1 MQTFRTAGKDAIEI
15 ASKKRKEKDLAEKK
29 RLETLKKKREEEEN
43 AAKKSAQ
50 ITELTDAEAEK
61 LQQELNDKTYKQYY
75 YCRSNKGF

>member
-1 MQTFRTAGKDAIEI
+1 MIKTLERFQLLLQTFRTAGKDAIEI
-15 ASKKRKEKDLAEKK
+15 ASKKRKDKDLAEKK

-61 LQQELNDKTYKQYY
+61 LQQELDDKTY
-75 YCRSNKGF
+75 